1 MSRIGR
7 QPVPIP
13 QGVTV
18 TVDKDNTVK
27 VKGPKGELEQWVDP
41 IIEVKVDGDKV
52 VLSRKAETRRA
63 RSLHGLY
70 RTLVFNMVKGVTEG
84 YEKSLDVIGVGYK
97 AEQRGRG
104 VMLSLGFSHQ
114 VYFVPPEGV
123 EVVVEPM
130 KTKVMAEGTPN
141 QYLIARIK
149 VRGIDKQKVG
159 QVAAKMRAIKPPDP
173 YKSKGIRYSD
183 ERVKLKVGKAG
194 I

>member
-1 MSRIGR
+1 
-7 QPVPIP
+7 
-13 QGVTV
+13 
-18 TVDKDNTVK
+18 
-27 VKGPKGELEQWVDP
+27 
-41 IIEVKVDGDKV
+41 
-52 VLSRKAETRRA
+52 
-63 RSLHGLY
+63 
-70 RTLVFNMVKGVTEG
+70 MVKGVTEG

-104 VMLSLGFSHQ
+104 IMLSLGFSHQ

-159 QVAAKMRAIKPPDP
+159 QVAAKIRAIKPPDP